1 MLGVLTIALS
11 IPVAVLTHGSRYLGQ
26 YYSANGFV
34 ATGIWVGV
42 YFIINAVFGLRAANS
57 NTSGKVS
64 MFIG

>member
-1 MLGVLTIALS
+1 MLGVLTIVLS
-11 IPVAVLTHGSRYLGQ
+11 IPVAVVTHVSDLGQ

-57 NTSGKVS
+57 DTSGKVR
-64 MFIG
+64 MIIG